1 MYFIEELY
9 YGNINPHTKNC
20 YPTTRYKQAS
30 EIILKLETK
39 LKDALSEPERTM
51 LERLIEASD
60 EVNVE
65 TGMANFKL
73 GFSLGV
79 QMMVDC
85 FSINIDKIFA
95 DS

>member
-1 MYFIEELY
+1 MDFIEELY
-9 YGNINPHTKNC
+9 YGNINLHTKNC

-30 EIILKLETK
+30 EIILKLGAK

-51 LERLIEASD
+51 LERLIEARD

-65 TGMANFKL
+65 IGMANFKL

-85 FSINIDKIFA
+85 FSTDIDKIFA

>member
-1 MYFIEELY
+1 MDFIEELY
-9 YGNINPHTKNC
+9 YGNIIPHTKNC

-65 TGMANFKL
+65 TGMSNFKL

-79 QMMVDC
+79 QMMADC
-85 FSINIDKIFA
+85 FSVDINKLFA

>member
-1 MYFIEELY
+1 MDFIEELY
-9 YGNINPHTKNC
+9 YGNITPHTKNC
-20 YPTTRYKQAS
+20 AQTTRYKQAA
-30 EIILKLETK
+30 EIVLKLEPK
-39 LKDALSEPERTM
+39 LKDVLAEPERTM

-60 EVNVE
+60 EINVE

-85 FSINIDKIFA
+85 FSININKIFL
-95 DS
+95 DG